1 MIRNCLVTVILAAVL
16 LVSGCAD
23 NGTPPTPS
31 NIAAATAPSPPA
43 VPASEATIAFEPF
56 IGMPGNR
63 ADQLSR
69 KIGEMA
75 QKEKL
80 KLARRIDEQATYRVR
95 GYLTAVGNES
105 GTTIV
110 YVYDIFRGNIRV
122 HRISG
127 QETSE
132 GSRGDPWTGVDNDAL
147 NNIAIRT
154 VVALKSWLSRG
165 AG

>member
-1 MIRNCLVTVILAAVL
+1 MIRNCLVTMFLAGVL
-16 LVSGCAD
+16 LLTGCAD

-31 NIAAATAPSPPA
+31 TLTTASAPVLPA

-56 IGMPGNR
+56 IGIPGNR

-69 KIGEMA
+69 KIGETA

-80 KLARRIDEQATYRVR
+80 KLVRRIDETATYRVR

-110 YVYDIFRGNIRV
+110 YVYDIFRGDARV

-165 AG
+165 GA